1 MRRPHKTRGGVHIP
15 KTSTEG
21 NFHVSGILETSKCEA
36 GHQARGNRRESESA
50 VEDLQ

>member
-21 NFHVSGILETSKCEA
+21 NFHVSGILETSK
-36 GHQARGNRRESESA
+36 
-50 VEDLQ
+50 